1 MTTYCRNIKTL
12 FRIVQPFSKN
22 ALTSKILTNRQ
33 FKENWLSFK
42 IIIWDHCTFFIIII
56 REYKMLKICKAL
68 STIQKANST
77 VKPKKSF
84 SKYKYGEMVIEWK
97 RDKDAMGNIFGAG
110 HKQVYVV

>member
-1 MTTYCRNIKTL
+1 L
-12 FRIVQPFSKN
+12 F
-22 ALTSKILTNRQ
+22 LNRQ
-33 FKENWLSFK
+33 SHVETNPL
-42 IIIWDHCTFFIIII
+42 
-56 REYKMLKICKAL
+56 AL

-84 SKYKYGEMVIEWK
+84 SKYKYGEKWK

>member
-1 MTTYCRNIKTL
+1 MFL
-12 FRIVQPFSKN
+12 
-22 ALTSKILTNRQ
+22 NRQ
-33 FKENWLSFK
+33 SHVETNPL
-42 IIIWDHCTFFIIII
+42 
-56 REYKMLKICKAL
+56 AL

-97 RDKDAMGNIFGAG
+97 RKRDKDAMGNIFGVG

>member
-1 MTTYCRNIKTL
+1 MCRNIKT
-12 FRIVQPFSKN
+12 FSV
-22 ALTSKILTNRQ
+22 LQSHVETNP
-33 FKENWLSFK
+33 L
-42 IIIWDHCTFFIIII
+42 
-56 REYKMLKICKAL
+56 AL

-84 SKYKYGEMVIEWK
+84 SKYKYGEMVIECKHK